1 LLAERTAVDAA
12 GQVHGRHYT
21 EYVEVVNALKRAG
34 RLDEAEAL
42 LLKLVAATKRESD
55 RAKWGLPAPWYT
67 QQLAIIYRKQRRHA
81 DEVAIL
87 EAYLASVSPRRRSE
101 MAGMAARL
109 AKARALAEAD

>member
-1 LLAERTAVDAA
+1 MN
-12 GQVHGRHYT
+12 GRHYT
-21 EYVEVVNALKRAG
+21 EYVEDVKALKRAG

-42 LLKLVAATKRESD
+42 LLKLIVATKRESD

-81 DEVAIL
+81 DEVALL
-87 EAYLASVSPRRRSE
+87 ESYLASVSPRRRSE